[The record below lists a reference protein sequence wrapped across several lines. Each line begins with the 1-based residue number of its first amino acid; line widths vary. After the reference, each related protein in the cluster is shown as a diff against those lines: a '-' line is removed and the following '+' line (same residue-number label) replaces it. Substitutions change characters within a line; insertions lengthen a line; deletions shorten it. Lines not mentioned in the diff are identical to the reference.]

1 MNYRHYLVLI
11 ASLATV
17 TGCDQMQSSNP
28 ADTGNAAAAAAATA
42 TATATA
48 TPAVEGVVV
57 ATVNNSPITQ
67 DVLDIYAAQRKA
79 QPGNEQANTEEAIL
93 NELIALELMR
103 QESIK
108 KGLDSQPVVIA
119 TLNQTTRTTLAGAAI
134 KDFMSSNPISD
145 EAAKAVY
152 DEQMGVAGKEYN
164 ARHILVADEETAK
177 EVIKLLDGGSDFSE
191 LAKEKSTGPSGASGG
206 KLGWFGAG
214 QMVKPF
220 SDAAAELEKG
230 AYTKTPVQTQFG
242 WHVIILD
249 DVRDSTPPPF
259 DDVKD
264 RIKMLLA
271 NQQLQ
276 AYIES
281 MKGTATIDIK

>member
-11 ASLATV
+11 ASLAAV
-17 TGCDQMQSSNP
+17 SGCDQMQSSNRT
-28 ADTGNAAAAAAATA
+28 DTGSAAAT
-42 TATATA
+42 TA
-48 TPAVEGVVV
+48 PALEGVVV
-57 ATVNNSPITQ
+57 ATINNSPITQ
-67 DVLDIYAAQRKA
+67 DVLDVYAAQRKA

-103 QESIK
+103 QDSIK

-119 TLNQTTRTTLAGAAI
+119 TLNQTSRTTLAGIAI
-134 KDFMSSNPISD
+134 QDFMSKNPVTD
-145 EAAKAVY
+145 EAAKVAY
-152 DEQMGVAGKEYN
+152 DEQMGAAGKEYN
-164 ARHILVADEETAK
+164 ARHILVADEDTAK
-177 EVIKLLDGGSDFSE
+177 EVIKLLDSGSDFSE

-230 AYTKTPVQTQFG
+230 AYTKAPVQTQFG

-249 DVRDSTPPPF
+249 DVRESTPPPF
-259 DDVKD
+259 EDVKD

-276 AYIES
+276 AYVES
-281 MKGTATIDIK
+281 MKETATIDIK

>member
-11 ASLATV
+11 ASLAAV
-17 TGCDQMQSSNP
+17 SGCDQMQSSNRT
-28 ADTGNAAAAAAATA
+28 DTGSAAAT
-42 TATATA
+42 TAPTL
-48 TPAVEGVVV
+48 EGVVV

-67 DVLDIYAAQRKA
+67 DVLDVYAAQRKA
-79 QPGNEQANTEEAIL
+79 QPGNKQANTEEAIL

-119 TLNQTTRTTLAGAAI
+119 TLNQTARTTLAGIAI
-134 KDFMSSNPISD
+134 KDFMANNPVTD
-145 EAAKAVY
+145 EAAKVAY
-152 DEQMGVAGKEYN
+152 DEQMGAAGKEYN
-164 ARHILVADEETAK
+164 ARHILVADEDTAK
-177 EVIKLLDGGSDFSE
+177 EAIKLLDSGSDFSE

-230 AYTKTPVQTQFG
+230 AYTKAPVQTQFG

-249 DVRDSTPPPF
+249 DVRESTPPPYE
-259 DDVKD
+259 DVKD

-276 AYIES
+276 AYVES
-281 MKGTATIDIK
+281 MKSTATIDIK